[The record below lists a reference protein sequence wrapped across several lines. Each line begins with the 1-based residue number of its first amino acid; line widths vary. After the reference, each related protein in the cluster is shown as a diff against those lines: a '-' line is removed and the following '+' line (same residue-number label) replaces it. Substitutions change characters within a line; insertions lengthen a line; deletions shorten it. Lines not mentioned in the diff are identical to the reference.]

1 MLNRTTA
8 RRRAFANDLTR
19 PQLIAVTGKVNQEKS
34 DMDPAE
40 WMPPEGSYA
49 CTYVRAW
56 ITVKHFYGLSVD
68 EAEHDALEEVLSSC
82 V

>member
-8 RRRAFANDLTR
+8 RRQALANDLTR
-19 PQLIAVTGKVNQEKS
+19 PQLIAVTGRVNQSKG
-34 DMDPAE
+34 DKDPAE

-56 ITVKHFYGLSVD
+56 VTVKHFYDLSVD
-68 EAEHDALEEVLSSC
+68 EAEFTALEEILDSC
-82 V
+82 P